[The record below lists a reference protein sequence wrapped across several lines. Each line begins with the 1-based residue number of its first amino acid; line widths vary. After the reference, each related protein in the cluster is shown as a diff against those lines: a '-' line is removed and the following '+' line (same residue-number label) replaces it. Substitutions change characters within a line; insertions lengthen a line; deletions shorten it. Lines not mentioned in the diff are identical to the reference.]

1 MLPTDAQESVSE
13 STSEDTFEDNLW
25 KSDQSRQ
32 GSIIEVDSIGK
43 QAKGAQLVGFRKDL
57 KKCKMKSLQSER
69 AFFCSRVLQVLHAD
83 CASNQGDGLLLGHV
97 SVSPKQR
104 SLIGRM

>member
-1 MLPTDAQESVSE
+1 MPTDAQESVSE

-32 GSIIEVDSIGK
+32 GSIIEVASIGK
-43 QAKGAQLVGFRKDL
+43 QAKRAKLVGLRKDL
-57 KKCKMKSLQSER
+57 KKCEMKSFRR

-83 CASNQGDGLLLGHV
+83 CTLIREKDCYWATFLCHQHN
-97 SVSPKQR
+97 
-104 SLIGRM
+104 SL